1 MGDGRQVVPPETP
14 SSSGQ
19 SDLDGGPVA
28 RVVGFRTVTDIGI
41 VVGGPMPAIGE
52 LARLAEDGGYESV
65 WVAETAYSAY
75 VQAALA
81 SQATGRVKVG
91 TNIALAFPRSPTI
104 TAMTARDLAELS
116 GGRFILGLGSQVKR
130 VNEHRFSV
138 HFEHPAPKM
147 AEYVEVIR
155 EVLETFRGERIDHRG
170 RFYTVTMNPFP
181 GAGAVDDVPI
191 YLAAVNPKMVEA
203 AGRVADGLLGH
214 PLTSPTYLREVV
226 RPSLEAGAREAGRD
240 PAEVSLTNSVILQ
253 LNDDRERARFEAALQ
268 IAFYATTR
276 TYRPVLELHGFGE
289 LTGSLR
295 EAFARGDLAE
305 MARIALPMVDTY
317 AIAGPEDECRERM
330 AAFDGLVDRI
340 LLGGA
345 WVGPDQQA
353 IADNYRRIL
362 HTFRPAA

>member
-1 MGDGRQVVPPETP
+1 
-14 SSSGQ
+14 
-19 SDLDGGPVA
+19 
-28 RVVGFRTVTDIGI
+28 VTDIGI
-41 VVGGPMPAIGE
+41 VVGGPTPTIAD
-52 LARLAEDGGYESV
+52 LARRAEDGGYESV

-81 SQATGRVKVG
+81 AQATSRVQIG

-138 HFEHPAPKM
+138 PFEHPAPKM
-147 AEYVEVIR
+147 AEYVEVVR
-155 EVLETFRGERIDHRG
+155 EVLATFRGEKVDHRG

-181 GAGAVDDVPI
+181 GAGPVEDVPV
-191 YLAAVNPKMVEA
+191 YLAAVNERMLEA
-203 AGRVADGLLGH
+203 AGRVADGVLGH
-214 PLTSPTYLREVV
+214 PLTSPDYIRQVV
-226 RPSLEAGAREAGRD
+226 RPAMERGAAAAGRNPSD
-240 PAEVSLTNSVILQ
+240 VSLTNSVVLQ

-268 IAFYATTR
+268 VAFYATTR
-276 TYRPVLELHGFGE
+276 TYRPVLDLHGFGD
-289 LTGSLR
+289 LTAPLR
-295 EAFARGDLAE
+295 EAYARGDLGE

-317 AIAGPEDECRERM
+317 AVAGPEEECRERL

-345 WVGPDQQA
+345 WVGPDQEA
-353 IADNYRRIL
+353 LGENYRRIL
-362 HTFRPAA
+362 ATFRPAA